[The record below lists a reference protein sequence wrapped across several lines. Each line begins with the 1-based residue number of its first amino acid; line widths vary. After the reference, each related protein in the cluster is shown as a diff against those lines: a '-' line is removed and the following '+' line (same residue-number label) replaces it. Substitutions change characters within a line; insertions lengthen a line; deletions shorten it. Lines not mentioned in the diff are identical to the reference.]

1 MNIKDLKQYL
11 NTFSNTDGLGII
23 ITNPSK
29 RSYYPITA
37 IHLLSDLPCI
47 CIEVDKS
54 LNIDEE
60 NLKHV
65 TLDDQMQVTDF
76 I

>member
-11 NTFSNTDGLGII
+11 NTFRDTDGLGII
-23 ITNPSK
+23 ITNE
-29 RSYYPITA
+29 RNYYPITA

-54 LNIDEE
+54 LNLDEE